1 MEVGEMRDPQPVELR
16 RDSRQRDLERAL
28 PQPPGLEPRPG
39 TDRRDRGGE
48 REEEPGQTESFSV
61 TGSTETT

>member
-1 MEVGEMRDPQPVELR
+1 MEVGEMRDPQSVELR
-16 RDSRQRDLERAL
+16 RESNQRDLERAL
-28 PQPPGLEPRPG
+28 PQPAGLEPRPG
-39 TDRRDRGGE
+39 TDGRDRDGE